1 MDIGVYRNLLEQYVK
16 EALQNSDGTNAGI
29 AEYLSTI
36 KPAGR
41 FASHRDEKNL
51 ALTEV
56 RKAFDDHRHW
66 PLSIIIS
73 FLGIE
78 NKELLKK

>member
-1 MDIGVYRNLLEQYVK
+1 MELGEYRKWVEQYVK
-16 EALQNSDGTNAGI
+16 EALQKSDGTNAGI
-29 AEYLSTI
+29 AEYLSMV

-41 FASHRDEKNL
+41 FSPHREAKNL
-51 ALTEV
+51 ALTDV
-56 RKAFDDHRHW
+56 RKAFDEHRHW

-78 NKELLKK
+78 NKDLLKK